1 MLTPISKTIE
11 AFKKTFANIGTF
23 HVPSILDNSLAPK
36 FVEREQEVTEF
47 LRTALEQRDEEW
59 RELVESEKKEI
70 PHGYYAQPVRTPSH
84 NHTWNAALDDIITKS
99 KGDMRTR
106 EEIETSWRGKKLEGK
121 EADVANGFYKPS
133 GTHMEGLLL
142 ETLLDIRDLLANPPV
157 EINGVLTE
165 NNE

>member
-59 RELVESEKKEI
+59 RELAELSKKKGNKHHPGCLNNDYPGECDCLTWSENE
-70 PHGYYAQPVRTPSH
+70 GYNQ
-84 NHTWNAALDDIITKS
+84 ALNDIITKS
-99 KGDMRTR
+99 K
-106 EEIETSWRGKKLEGK
+106 EI
-121 EADVANGFYKPS
+121 
-133 GTHMEGLLL
+133 
-142 ETLLDIRDLLANPPV
+142 
-157 EINGVLTE
+157 
-165 NNE
+165 